1 MALRLVYG
9 ARMKTAL
16 LVTLA
21 ALALSTAA
29 CSKNK
34 CDLKTDG
41 DKQGFGALADMTA
54 GAFSCDVEGKAD
66 IAGHV
71 DDSLKCEIG
80 AANCLGVMNAI
91 HAAPATVKDVS
102 ANYKAYL
109 EKGGWKVEEKEV
121 KSKFANGKAI
131 TGSHLAA
138 TNAGKSITVKVFP
151 FGTDMVET
159 RTYLAAMQ

>member
-1 MALRLVYG
+1 MAESR
-9 ARMKTAL
+9 
-16 LVTLA
+16 
-21 ALALSTAA
+21 SHP
-29 CSKNK
+29 SKELEAYLQTIQVAERVPAGSS
-34 CDLKTDG
+34 LK
-41 DKQGFGALADMTA
+41 FCWVA
-54 GAFSCDVEGKAD
+54 EGKAD

-80 AANCLGVMNAI
+80 AANCLGVINAI

-121 KSKFANGKAI
+121 KSTFANGKAI

-138 TNAGKSITVKVFP
+138 TNAGKSITVKVFS